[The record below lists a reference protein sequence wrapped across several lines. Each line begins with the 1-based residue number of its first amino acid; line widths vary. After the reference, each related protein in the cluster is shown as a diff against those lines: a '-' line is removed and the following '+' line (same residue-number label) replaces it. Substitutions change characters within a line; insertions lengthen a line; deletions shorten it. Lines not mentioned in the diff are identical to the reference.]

1 MEESKGKD
9 YSVYPEWYRELRR
22 QIDEEHEKIDEK
34 NKARAQAVAV
44 KKVNN
49 RGGRYREQSSFY

>member
-22 QIDEEHEKIDEK
+22 QIDEEHEILEKAEK
-34 NKARAQAVAV
+34 NNIVDFP
-44 KKVNN
+44 KVEN
-49 RGGRYREQSSFY
+49 RR